1 MAYEFDIFMSYP
13 RAGQVGPWVQN
24 HFFPVLRD
32 CLEVHL
38 DHNPRI
44 FVDSAQPTGVQWPQ
58 NIKDALLKSR
68 LMVAVWTPPYF
79 RSDWCFAEWSSMLE
93 REKQLAQD
101 GCKPNRGLV
110 YPVIYSDGKHFDPRA
125 KDTQYR
131 RDLSKYTC
139 PYPCFKES
147 TTYIDFHNTIMEIAQ
162 EIEEHLGE
170 VPAWQPNWP
179 IVVPEPSHA
188 SPVNLVGI

>member
-1 MAYEFDIFMSYP
+1 MAYEFDIFISYP

-24 HFFPVLRD
+24 HFLPVLRD
-32 CLEVHL
+32 CLDVHL
-38 DHNPRI
+38 ADNPRI
-44 FVDSAQPTGVQWPQ
+44 FVDIAQSTGVQWPE
-58 NIKDALLKSR
+58 NIQEALLKSR

-79 RSDWCFAEWSSMLE
+79 RSDWCVAEWGSMLE
-93 REKQLAQD
+93 RENRLAQD

-125 KDTQYR
+125 KTTQYK

-139 PYPCFKES
+139 PYPCFKDS
-147 TTYIDFHNTIMEIAQ
+147 TAYLGFHDTIMAIAQ

-170 VPAWQPNWP
+170 IPDWQPNWP
-179 IVVPEPSHA
+179 IVAPEPLPA
-188 SPVNLVGI
+188 SPVNLAGI